1 MSFEEV
7 LEDLN
12 ARFLVNLPEQE
23 TSLVRVYWQA
33 EQAHWFYEDYIRPLN
48 PFLPSLS
55 QRQFTHLIIESSPL
69 YANSAIDYD
78 AIWEEYCAYKKMVP
92 CCGGIIISSNEDK
105 VLMVRGWKSNAGWCF
120 PRGKINSEES
130 DMDCAIREVE
140 EETGYDMSGKVNE
153 KDFIKTQISAQEVT
167 MFLAKGV
174 DESTVFETQTRKEIG
189 AIEWIPF
196 YDLPTWTNK
205 KGPKRTGG
213 KGQKKFYNVTPF
225 VGPLKKWLAKNGIN
239 PYPPRPKDN
248 KQQHT
253 NNIPGSGGKQG
264 KERHLQPFAFD
275 DTPAAAQQPATAIDH
290 LFAKF
295 IQKDDGVVAL
305 ESENARKLDHLFSNL
320 EPKSAEQQ
328 AQERKEDDAL
338 ASLLSGLSTVP
349 APAPPPADPK
359 QSKLLGILNA
369 PKAASST
376 TPASPPQSTH
386 QSNLL
391 SMLASPPQAGTSLNV
406 TPSPA
411 PAPGSDSNHDRISR
425 QQALLEA
432 SFGSEFGAPQSNLSV
447 PPRSHTHSAAT
458 SSGTYPTPNV
468 APIDMPSPQNYT
480 NPGWHEP
487 QAPPQQPQFNQY
499 SPESAQRGAYD
510 GSPQRLGGQYASPL
524 QQPGQFIPPPY
535 QQAPQQYL
543 AQGPPNGGPAP
554 SDHQRALLGTLFG
567 AGGGAPRPQP
577 QGGFAPLGAPFGAYP
592 LGPQPG
598 HLPPGHLPP
607 GNLPAGFGPGGFP
620 NQYGARPSATGQY
633 GAAPPPLQQQRV
645 YSGGYAPPPQAAAGY
660 GGPGPQGS
668 LPLQQPQQQQ
678 QALGGPPPGL
688 APLPVPPASNPIS
701 PSAVH
706 QPVPRPP
713 VGGGLL
719 GLMGGR

>member
-1 MSFEEV
+1 MEP
-7 LEDLN
+7 N
-12 ARFLVNLPEQE
+12 A
-23 TSLVRVYWQA
+23 
-33 EQAHWFYEDYIRPLN
+33 
-48 PFLPSLS
+48 PF
-55 QRQFTHLIIESSPL
+55 Q
-69 YANSAIDYD
+69 
-78 AIWEEYCAYKKMVP
+78 
-92 CCGGIIISSNEDK
+92 
-105 VLMVRGWKSNAGWCF
+105 
-120 PRGKINSEES
+120 
-130 DMDCAIREVE
+130 VE

-239 PYPPRPKDN
+239 PYPPRPKE

-253 NNIPGSGGKQG
+253 NNIPGSAGKQG
-264 KERHLQPFAFD
+264 KERHLQPFSFD
-275 DTPAAAQQPATAIDH
+275 DTYAAAQQPATAIDH

-295 IQKDDGVVAL
+295 IQKDEGVLAL
-305 ESENARKLDHLFSNL
+305 ESDNARKLDQLFSNL
-320 EPKSAEQQ
+320 DPKSAEQQ

-349 APAPPPADPK
+349 ASAPPPVVAAPPADPK

-376 TPASPPQSTH
+376 TPASPPRSTH

-391 SMLASPPQAGTSLNV
+391 SMLASPPKPGAALHA

-411 PAPGSDSNHDRISR
+411 ATGSADNYDDRRSR

-432 SFGSEFGAPQSNLSV
+432 SFGSEFGAPQPNLSV

-458 SSGTYPTPNV
+458 STGTYPTPNV

-487 QAPPQQPQFNQY
+487 PQPPPQQPQFNQY
-499 SPESAQRGAYD
+499 SPETGYD
-510 GSPQRLGGQYASPL
+510 GSPQRLGQYASPL
-524 QQPGQFIPPPY
+524 QQPGQFVQPGY
-535 QQAPQQYL
+535 QQPPQQYL
-543 AQGPPNGGPAP
+543 PPAPPNGAPAP

-567 AGGGAPRPQP
+567 AGGGAPRPQA
-577 QGGFAPLGAPFGAYP
+577 GFPPLGAPFGAYP
-592 LGPQPG
+592 VGPQPG
-598 HLPPGHLPP
+598 NFPPGGLPP
-607 GNLPAGFGPGGFP
+607 GNLPPPGFGPGGFP

-633 GAAPPPLQQQRV
+633 GAAPLPLQQQRV
-645 YSGGYAPPPQAAAGY
+645 YSGGYAPPPPAVAY
-660 GGPGPQGS
+660 GGPGPQGN
-668 LPLQQPQQQQ
+668 LPLLQQQQ
-678 QALGGPPPGL
+678 PLGPPPGL
-688 APLPVPPASNPIS
+688 APLPVPPAAQPIS